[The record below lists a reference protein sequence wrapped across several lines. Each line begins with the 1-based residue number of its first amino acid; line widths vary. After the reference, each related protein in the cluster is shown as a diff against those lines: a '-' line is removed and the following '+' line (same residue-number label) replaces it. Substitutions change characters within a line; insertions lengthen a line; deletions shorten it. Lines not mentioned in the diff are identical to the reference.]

1 MKIKHLHSIP
11 KQALSS
17 IAFFAGFLLFTGCV
31 FDGLETPNGEGTA
44 SGQTI
49 QVTIDMPDSTPQT
62 RISFEEKG
70 ESVVLEWQED
80 DSIDLLVVTEKGI
93 QIQQTVIVSPDP
105 KNPKKATFELKLP
118 HESEGEVFDL
128 YGVYGGNG
136 FVFLDN
142 ECFASLPSLSQ
153 SSGSL
158 LGIQNRKSIVLTFAC
173 EKIPRDNPS
182 ISVKFKHLGS
192 LFKISLKNK
201 SHDVWDVLVDFT
213 YVALYS
219 REHKINI
226 FAHQQD
232 GVENMLYNVRTGGIK
247 NSTFNPVLPFN
258 IGDDFKE
265 SKINP
270 DEDLDLW
277 AWYIPGSEDSHLWP
291 GLSLELEFQKKGIR
305 QNIFKPKREKPTD
318 PGKVFYFRA
327 IFDVGKPEIVW
338 EI

>member
-1 MKIKHLHSIP
+1 MKTKYSI
-11 KQALSS
+11 S
-17 IAFFAGFLLFTGCV
+17 ILVAFVVILLFTGCV
-31 FDGLETPNGEGTA
+31 FDSKETIDDESTT

-62 RISFEEKG
+62 RISLEEKG

-80 DSIDLLVVTEKGI
+80 DSIDLLVVTEKGT

-232 GVENMLYNVRTGGIK
+232 GVENMLYHIRTGGIK
-247 NSTFNPVLPFN
+247 NSTFKTALPFN
-258 IGDDFKE
+258 ISEDFKK
-265 SKINP
+265 SQIDP
-270 DEDLDLW
+270 DKDLDLW
-277 AWYIPGSEDSHLWP
+277 AWYIPSSETEHCWP
-291 GLSLELEFQKKGIR
+291 ELAIELEFKKNGIR
-305 QNIFKPKREKPTD
+305 QGEFKPERSKPTD